1 MNGMRASHIV
11 PVALVHHANQYL
23 ITEGYDNRQGI
34 LEVVEGYAAALRLHE
49 RYGVCANL
57 HLSGALIEAIAWHCP
72 WFLTLVR
79 TLCAKGLV
87 ALIGGTYAEN
97 VMLMFPPAFNLR
109 QLNEHLWL
117 CHHHLCCPPSE
128 VKVCWVPERVWD
140 TARLAPVITSRQL
153 ANGGIRYVL
162 LDDRLL
168 YPINGSYSGS
178 PRALFDSTGPFDFAP
193 HSLRSGTSQGK
204 PFGSMAASPDGHR
217 PFTSL
222 RAGSSTTLRRLEG
235 GFGQAETYTVYR
247 IAGAN
252 GLGIVPISANLR
264 YWIPPR
270 LPDHWRCLEETI
282 EALAQDGGDDKLLVY
297 ADDLEKTA
305 GVGGWEPGA
314 LERYEAFL
322 RWIISREDV
331 APVLLSDWLDG
342 RPPKG
347 ERVLEAGAF
356 FELAQNWQAGEDYRG
371 WWESA
376 AWSPYRR
383 YLASAQNAVRAA
395 EREGADSRLLTLA
408 WKHLLASAYETAWH
422 DPAEGARAPAPWA
435 RAVTSHARA
444 SLVIAAAARW
454 AAGARRGRS
463 PSARIIDIDD
473 DGEDEVVMRSE
484 RLYAVITPSH
494 GGRLAYLFNLTSQ
507 GGALVI
513 GNPTD
518 DWNFQ
523 QELNRYMDWPPNHP
537 GALVD
542 VGSEHDRY
550 QVSAVGETAPGVE
563 MTNVQHGSRLFGTH
577 KSVIMAPDAPALV
590 VCYHLPGGCGG
601 LAVEACLS
609 PDYYRL
615 LREGRRGLSPSQG
628 RTWFGF
634 RNEDVG
640 VWIGLACDEETF
652 QADPA
657 HAAAAHRFNIPIQA
671 KPCHFHLVVGCGQ
684 IDDEQCQQ
692 LIEWGRNAVHR
703 PSPPAPL
710 PSKTTGE
717 GSGAASSK
725 TPADSVRP
733 PHTAGE
739 GRWQATGEGN
749 GGA

>member
-34 LEVVEGYAAALRLHE
+34 LGVVEGYAAALRLHE
-49 RYGVCANL
+49 KYGVCANL

-117 CHHHLCCPPSE
+117 CRHHLCCPPTE

-140 TARLAPVITSRQL
+140 TARLAPVITSSRL
-153 ANGGIRYVL
+153 ANGGFRYVL

-178 PRALFDSTGPFDFAP
+178 PRALFDSTGPF
-193 HSLRSGTSQGK
+193 
-204 PFGSMAASPDGHR
+204 GSMAASPDGHR
-217 PFTSL
+217 P
-222 RAGSSTTLRRLEG
+222 RLEG
-235 GFGQAETYTVYR
+235 AFGQSEAHTVYR

-264 YWIPPR
+264 YWIPPL
-270 LPDHWRCLEETI
+270 LPDHWRRLEETI
-282 EALAQDGGDDKLLVY
+282 EALVQDGGDDKLLVY

-322 RWIISREDV
+322 RWLISREDM

-342 RPPKG
+342 CPPQG

-371 WWESA
+371 WWGSA

-395 EREGADSRLLTLA
+395 EGEGADSRLLTLA

-422 DPAEGARAPAPWA
+422 DPAEDGRAPAPWA
-435 RAVTSHARA
+435 RAVASHARA

-454 AAGARRGRS
+454 AGGARRERS
-463 PSARIIDIDD
+463 PSAKIVDIDD
-473 DGEDEVVMRSE
+473 DGEDEVVLRSE
-484 RLYAVITPSH
+484 HLYAVMAPCH
-494 GGRLAYLFNLTSQ
+494 GGRLTYLFGLTSQ

-542 VGSEHDRY
+542 VGFEHDRY
-550 QVSAVGETAPGVE
+550 QVSAVGETAACVE

-577 KSVIMAPDAPALV
+577 KSVIMAPDVPALV
-590 VCYHLPGGCGG
+590 VCYRLPGGRGV
-601 LAVEACLS
+601 AVEACLS

-634 RNEDVG
+634 RNEEVG
-640 VWIGLACDEETF
+640 VWIGLARDEKTV
-652 QADPA
+652 QAEPA
-657 HAAAAHRFNIPIQA
+657 HAEAGHGLNVRIQA
-671 KPCHFHLVVGCGQ
+671 NTCHFHLLIGCGQ

-692 LIEWGRNAVHR
+692 LIEWGRNAVHQTT
-703 PSPPAPL
+703 
-710 PSKTTGE
+710 KT
-717 GSGAASSK
+717 
-725 TPADSVRP
+725 ADEKAMEVLR
-733 PHTAGE
+733 
-739 GRWQATGEGN
+739 
-749 GGA
+749 